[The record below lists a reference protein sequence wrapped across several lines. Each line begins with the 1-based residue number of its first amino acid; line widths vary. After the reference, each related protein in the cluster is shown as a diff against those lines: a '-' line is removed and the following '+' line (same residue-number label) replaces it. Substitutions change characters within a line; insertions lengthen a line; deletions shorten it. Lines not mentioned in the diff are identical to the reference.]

1 MKKFFK
7 ILGNIVFVL
16 IMIFIVVGIVGNL
29 SGKSDKLYNIVR
41 YRTYVIV
48 SPSMKPTIDAGD
60 LIFIKKVDINNLKK
74 GDIVSFK
81 NDDIIATHRI
91 VDIDDKKVV
100 TKGDNN
106 NIEDYPTDKSDI
118 IGKFIFAIPKIG
130 YVISYAMSPVGMV
143 TIALVITFIFIYD
156 FIFREKKS
164 KSN

>member
-74 GDIVSFK
+74 GDIISFK

>member
-1 MKKFFK
+1 
-7 ILGNIVFVL
+7 
-16 IMIFIVVGIVGNL
+16 
-29 SGKSDKLYNIVR
+29 
-41 YRTYVIV
+41 
-48 SPSMKPTIDAGD
+48 MKPTIDAGD

-74 GDIVSFK
+74 GDIISFK

>member
-143 TIALVITFIFIYD
+143 TIALVIIFIFIYD